1 MTGEKKQD
9 DSIIELTD
17 VVEDDL
23 DAGETLSE
31 DILSDV
37 EISEASTIDLTDFD
51 DLENDLE
58 MDSEFDVQEIEMEDL
73 SRDETSQHDLPEH
86 ESFSEET
93 VTVDQTANSD
103 DMSVS
108 DQISVSDEQIE
119 AALERV
125 IEKKFAEKINP
136 LLFDT
141 MERVILQ
148 EIQKMKAALL
158 KDMDQIGPF

>member
-17 VVEDDL
+17 VVEDGQ
-23 DAGETLSE
+23 DAEKVLSE

-37 EISEASTIDLTDFD
+37 EISGDSTIEFTDLDDF
-51 DLENDLE
+51 NDLE
-58 MDSEFDVQEIEMEDL
+58 MDSELDVQEIEMEDL
-73 SRDETSQHDLPEH
+73 PQDEPFRNELSED

-93 VTVDQTANSD
+93 ITVGPTADSG

-108 DQISVSDEQIE
+108 DQIFVSDEQIE
-119 AALERV
+119 SALERV
-125 IEKKFAEKINP
+125 IEKKFAEKIEP
-136 LLFDT
+136 LIFET

-148 EIQKMKAALL
+148 EIQKIKTTLL
-158 KDMDQIGPF
+158 KDLDQIDPL